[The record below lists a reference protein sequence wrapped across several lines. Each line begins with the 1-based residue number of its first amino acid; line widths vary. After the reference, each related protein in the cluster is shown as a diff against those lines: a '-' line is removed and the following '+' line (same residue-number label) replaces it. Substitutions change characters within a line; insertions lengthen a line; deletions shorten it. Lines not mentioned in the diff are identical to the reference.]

1 MFVIRTQIMIALC
14 LGLTMV
20 ISAQADIRKNK
31 EDGGYEFRLI
41 KEIQTNPVKDQH
53 RSGTCWSFSALSF
66 IEAELARMDKPMVD
80 LSEMFIVWNAYLE
93 KAKKYV
99 RLHGSLNFG
108 PGGAFHDVVNMIKKY
123 GIVPNSAYDGN
134 NIDEDKIMHGEM
146 DAVLEGLIKG
156 VIKNK
161 NGQLTNQWENAF
173 KAVLDAYMGPVPE
186 TFEYEDK
193 EYNPKSFAKFLN
205 IEPENY
211 ITLSSYTHHPFY
223 ESFIMEVPDN
233 WAWDKVY
240 NVTIADLESIINNAL
255 VNDFSVAWAS
265 DVSEKGFSFKNGVAI
280 VPQKNWSDMTKEER
294 DSVFNQPIE
303 EKNITQELRQKAFD
317 NYRTTD
323 DHGMHITGYAQD
335 QNGKRYYLVKNSW
348 GDDSNDCG
356 GYFYASKAF
365 VLYKTMDIMVHKD
378 AIPENIRKALKI

>member
-1 MFVIRTQIMIALC
+1 MFVRRTKILTILC
-14 LGLTMV
+14 LGLT
-20 ISAQADIRKNK
+20 ILLSAQSDIRKNK
-31 EDGGYEFRLI
+31 EDGGYEFTLI
-41 KEIQTNPVKDQH
+41 KEIETNPVKDQH

-66 IEAELARMDKPMVD
+66 IEAELARMGKPMID

-108 PGGAFHDVVNMIKKY
+108 PGGAFHDVTNMIKKY
-123 GIVPNSAYDGN
+123 GIVPNSVYDGN
-134 NIDEDKIMHGEM
+134 NLDEDKIMHGEM
-146 DAVLEGLIKG
+146 DAVLEGLING

-161 NGQLTNQWENAF
+161 NGRLTNQWENAL
-173 KAVLDAYMGPVPE
+173 KAVLNAYMGPIPE
-186 TFEYEDK
+186 SFEHNGN
-193 EYNPKSFAKFLN
+193 EYTPKSFASSLGIDAN
-205 IEPENY
+205 NY

-223 ESFIMEVPDN
+223 QPFIMEVPDN

-240 NVTIADLESIINNAL
+240 NVKLSDLEAIIDNAL
-255 VNDFSVAWAS
+255 VNDYTIAWAS

-280 VPQKNWSDMTKEER
+280 VPVKEWVDMEKEER
-294 DSVFNQPIE
+294 DSIYNEPIE
-303 EKNITQELRQKAFD
+303 ERKITQELRQKAFD

-323 DHGMHITGYAQD
+323 DHGMHITGYAND
-335 QNGKRYYLVKNSW
+335 QNGNRYYLVKNSW

-378 AIPENIRKALKI
+378 AIPQSIRKALKI